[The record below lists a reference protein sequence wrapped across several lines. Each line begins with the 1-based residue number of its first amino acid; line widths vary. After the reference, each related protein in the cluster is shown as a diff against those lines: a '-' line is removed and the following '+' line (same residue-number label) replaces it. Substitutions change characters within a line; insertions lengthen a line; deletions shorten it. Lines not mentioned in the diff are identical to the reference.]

1 MAIAPLVTSDMTVAA
16 ICRFFRS
23 PPLPVSTLY
32 SFAAAPGLI
41 AGGSRQYSICPVYL
55 AALMLR
61 AALMT
66 AATHSAA
73 PHTAITIQ
81 MTSWMMARC
90 C

>member
-41 AGGSRQYSICPVYL
+41 AGGESWAWLHYTGNSTTKRIDDGLEFTAYHVPAVRASI
-55 AALMLR
+55 R
-61 AALMT
+61 
-66 AATHSAA
+66 S
-73 PHTAITIQ
+73 
-81 MTSWMMARC
+81 ARC
-90 C
+90 SAQP